1 MLNEF
6 MVRLCGMEWLYCNGD
21 CKNCNKPEYYATNKL
36 TEVKEN
42 KDAE

>member
-1 MLNEF
+1 MPNEF

-42 KDAE
+42 NDAE